1 MNLIYWLNR
10 IEIVPSIP
18 LFYTCIYI
26 CISVYDKITILII
39 FF

>member
-1 MNLIYWLNR
+1 MMNLIYWLNR

-18 LFYTCIYI
+18 LFYTNT
-26 CISVYDKITILII
+26 SVYDKITILII